1 MNSQYYH
8 HYNYC
13 TLYIYSSSII
23 SHTRNNPDPSFIE
36 PSFCDVHRA
45 VPLHEYAHDLQVALR
60 PQSQLWKSIDFPTSL
75 DMIQWLIFHIFVL
88 PLGAGCVGAMSAMS
102 FLRGSWQSRHGDLME
117 KKVRKHPGR
126 QLESNRCFF
135 CMCFAT
141 NQGSWQYSR
150 SRSSFH
156 NIRNLVC
163 SNMQYIWIINQRGV
177 AHHECYM

>member
-13 TLYIYSSSII
+13 TLYIYIYSSSII

-60 PQSQLWKSIDFPTSL
+60 PQSQLWKSIDFRTSL

-102 FLRGSWQSRHGDLME
+102 FLRGSWQSRHGDIME
-117 KKVRKHPGR
+117 KNVRKHPGR

-135 CMCFAT
+135 CNVLCNKPRVLAV
-141 NQGSWQYSR
+141 Q
-150 SRSSFH
+150 
-156 NIRNLVC
+156 
-163 SNMQYIWIINQRGV
+163 
-177 AHHECYM
+177 